1 LAATRAGIEGETFI
15 VASDHAVRLKDLI
28 TEIIAVQGLCFSP
41 IRVPMGVMTALCLG
55 VEGVFKVLGKEP
67 PFSTRSLKF
76 FTESSAFDIAKARR
90 LLGFAPAVTLHEGL
104 AHTYRHYL
112 AEGLV

>member
-1 LAATRAGIEGETFI
+1 
-15 VASDHAVRLKDLI
+15 
-28 TEIIAVQGLCFSP
+28 
-41 IRVPMGVMTALCLG
+41 MGVMTTLCLG
-55 VEGVFKVLGKEP
+55 VEGVFKGLGKEP